1 MVKILPTAT
10 IHYENWVKKYVQRH
24 NHRVSHEKYQFL
36 PFSMVFLNASVE
48 AWPWVQSLG
57 MRVCVRSRPQFPLS
71 SLPSTSVVTA
81 QQEQEGLLQSPG
93 LCPDGTEM
101 PNSFHVPWHLWTHWT
116 GTAFP
121 NSNQIQTRMQQEKKS
136 PWPKGASSLPHN
148 RHRIMNPKNTKFPV
162 FDYYIYPTST
172 RSFSLSPSCLRHSY
186 FSATLSGHQA
196 SHQWGQK
203 DVCPGKFLTCPGNVG
218 FTFAWANLASVAW
231 HFVCTCMV
239 QQQPPAA
246 SGFLAEPRE

>member
-1 MVKILPTAT
+1 MVKIIPTAN

-71 SLPSTSVVTA
+71 SLPSSSVVTA

-101 PNSFHVPWHLWTHWT
+101 PNSFHVPWPLWTHWT

-121 NSNQIQTRMQQEKKS
+121 NSNQIQTRMQQEKKVTLTQRGIQPPPHQTQDNES
-136 PWPKGASSLPHN
+136 KKHEIPCIWLLHIPYQHQVFQPLSLLPQ
-148 RHRIMNPKNTKFPV
+148 TQLFLS
-162 FDYYIYPTST
+162 YIV
-172 RSFSLSPSCLRHSY
+172 RSPSQSSMGTERCLPWEIS
-186 FSATLSGHQA
+186 
-196 SHQWGQK
+196 
-203 DVCPGKFLTCPGNVG
+203 
-218 FTFAWANLASVAW
+218 NL
-231 HFVCTCMV
+231 
-239 QQQPPAA
+239 
-246 SGFLAEPRE
+246 PRECRIHLCMSQFGKCGMALCMPM